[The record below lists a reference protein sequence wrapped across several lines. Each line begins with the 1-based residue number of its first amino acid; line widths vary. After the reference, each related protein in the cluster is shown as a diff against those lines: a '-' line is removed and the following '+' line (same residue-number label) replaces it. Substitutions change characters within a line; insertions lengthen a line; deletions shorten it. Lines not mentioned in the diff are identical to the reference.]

1 MDPREGVGGRNG
13 LNWVCT
19 LGRRRSSG
27 LRCSLAA
34 EIAAPSP
41 PCRQHPHLHLRPPSF
56 PEPDPCPSLESASFE
71 VLSHC
76 RAEATLG
83 QDQKGEAPFPFM
95 HSVQRLPL
103 PRLHTPRLLA
113 AGHCSAQVLLIFRL
127 LGDPP
132 HCPLGPVSPAPSSPP
147 LWTDS
152 LSLLFSVIF
161 QEANFSEP
169 LTPSFSLCPGQF
181 CLFHVMCGFAASV
194 LLRAT
199 QR

>member
-13 LNWVCT
+13 LKWVCT

-103 PRLHTPRLLA
+103 PHLHTPRLLA
-113 AGHCSAQVLLIFRL
+113 AGHRSAQVLLIFRL

-132 HCPLGPVSPAPSSPP
+132 HCPRGPVSPAPSPAP

-161 QEANFSEP
+161 
-169 LTPSFSLCPGQF
+169 
-181 CLFHVMCGFAASV
+181 
-194 LLRAT
+194 
-199 QR
+199 